1 VKVQT
6 QHFHAKI
13 ADMPRWTYTLL
24 LCLLLPFALLKLVWR
39 AFRQPEYLRHV
50 PERFGFYRNPRPAQ
64 PLIWLHAVSVGETRA
79 TAPLVALLRLRYPQ
93 HRILM
98 THTTPTG
105 REAGEQLFGDG
116 VLRCYL
122 PYDLPSAMARFLDHF
137 QPRVGLLMETELWFN
152 LIAACEQRGVPL
164 MLVNAR
170 LSERSA
176 RGYARLGKLVE
187 EGLRRLTRIAAQ
199 TEDDAQRL
207 RKLGA
212 REVAVT
218 GNLKFDV
225 TPPPEMQAKGAAL
238 RRLFGQERPV
248 FLAASTRDG
257 EESLVLDAVAAANVP
272 GLLTVIVP
280 RHPQRFNEV
289 AGILEKRG
297 NSYVRRSGLMETAPS
312 PSFDKLRTGQASPT
326 KGEGVIGRDIQV
338 VLGDSMGEMFAYYA
352 ACDVAFIG
360 GSLLPLGGQNLIEAC
375 AMGKLVLIGPHTWN
389 FEAVAQSA
397 LMAGAALRVED
408 PAALG
413 AKLRELFADN
423 ALRDRMSRQA
433 LAFSGS
439 HSGASERVMAVVE
452 ETLAS

>member
-1 VKVQT
+1 
-6 QHFHAKI
+6 
-13 ADMPRWTYTLL
+13 MPRWTYTLL

-50 PERFGFYRNPRPAQ
+50 PERFGFYRNPRPDQ

-105 REAGEQLFGDG
+105 REAGEQLFGND

-122 PYDLPSAMARFLDHF
+122 PYDLPGAMARFLDHF
-137 QPRVGLLMETELWFN
+137 QPGVGLLMETELWFN

-187 EGLRRLTRIAAQ
+187 EGLGRLTRIAAQ

-207 RKLGA
+207 RELGA

-238 RRLFGQERPV
+238 RRLFGQERPI

-289 AGILEKRG
+289 AGMIERRG
-297 NSYVRRSGLMETAPS
+297 LAFIRRSSLLEAFPS
-312 PSFDKLRTGQASPT
+312 PQLSPSR
-326 KGEGVIGRDIQV
+326 GEGAVGQGVQV

-375 AMGKLVLIGPHTWN
+375 AMGKPVLIGPHTWN

-397 LMAGAALRVED
+397 LAAGAALRVED

-423 ALRDRMSRQA
+423 ALRERMSRQA

-439 HSGASERVMAVVE
+439 HSGASERVMEVIE

>member
-1 VKVQT
+1 
-6 QHFHAKI
+6 
-13 ADMPRWTYTLL
+13 MPRWTYTLL

-50 PERFGFYRNPRPAQ
+50 PERFGFYRNPRPDQ

-105 REAGEQLFGDG
+105 REAGEQLFGND

-122 PYDLPSAMARFLDHF
+122 PYDLPGAMARFLDHF
-137 QPRVGLLMETELWFN
+137 QPGVGLLMETELWFN

-187 EGLRRLTRIAAQ
+187 EGLGRLTRIAAQ

-238 RRLFGQERPV
+238 RRLFGQERPI

-289 AGILEKRG
+289 AGMIERRG
-297 NSYVRRSGLMETAPS
+297 LAFIRRSSLLEASPS
-312 PSFDKLRTGQASPT
+312 PQLSPSR
-326 KGEGVIGRDIQV
+326 GEGAVGQGVQV

-375 AMGKLVLIGPHTWN
+375 AMGKPVLIGPHTWN

-397 LMAGAALRVED
+397 LAAGAALRVED

-423 ALRDRMSRQA
+423 ELRERMSRQA

-439 HSGASERVMAVVE
+439 HSGASERVMAVIE

>member
-1 VKVQT
+1 
-6 QHFHAKI
+6 
-13 ADMPRWTYTLL
+13 MPRWTYTLL

-50 PERFGFYRNPRPAQ
+50 PERFGFYRNSRPDQ

-105 REAGEQLFGDG
+105 REAGEQLFGND

-122 PYDLPSAMARFLDHF
+122 PYDLPGAMARFLDHF
-137 QPRVGLLMETELWFN
+137 QPGVGLLMETELWFN

-187 EGLRRLTRIAAQ
+187 EGLGRLTRIAAQ

-207 RKLGA
+207 RELGA
-212 REVAVT
+212 REVEVT

-238 RRLFGQERPV
+238 RRLFGQERPI

-289 AGILEKRG
+289 AGMIERRG
-297 NSYVRRSGLMETAPS
+297 LAFIRRSSLLEASPS
-312 PSFDKLRTGQASPT
+312 PQLSPSR
-326 KGEGVIGRDIQV
+326 GEGAVGQGVQV

-375 AMGKLVLIGPHTWN
+375 AMGKPVLIGPHTWN

-397 LMAGAALRVED
+397 LAAGAALRVED

-423 ALRDRMSRQA
+423 ALRERMSRQA

-439 HSGASERVMAVVE
+439 HSGASERVMAVIE

>member
-1 VKVQT
+1 
-6 QHFHAKI
+6 
-13 ADMPRWTYTLL
+13 MPRWTYTLL

-50 PERFGFYRNPRPAQ
+50 PERFGFYRNPRPDQ

-105 REAGEQLFGDG
+105 REAGEQLFGND

-122 PYDLPSAMARFLDHF
+122 PYDLPGAMARFLDHF
-137 QPRVGLLMETELWFN
+137 QPGVGLLMETELWFN

-187 EGLRRLTRIAAQ
+187 EGLGRLTRIAAQ

-207 RKLGA
+207 RELGA

-238 RRLFGQERPV
+238 RRLFGQERPI

-289 AGILEKRG
+289 AGMIERRG
-297 NSYVRRSGLMETAPS
+297 LAFIRRSSLLEASPS
-312 PSFDKLRTGQASPT
+312 PQLSPSR
-326 KGEGVIGRDIQV
+326 GEGAVGQGVQV

-375 AMGKLVLIGPHTWN
+375 AMGKPVLIGPHTWN

-397 LMAGAALRVED
+397 LAAGAALRVED

-423 ALRDRMSRQA
+423 ALRERMSRQA

-439 HSGASERVMAVVE
+439 HSGASERVMAVIE

>member
-1 VKVQT
+1 
-6 QHFHAKI
+6 
-13 ADMPRWTYTLL
+13 MPRWTYTLL

-50 PERFGFYRNPRPAQ
+50 PERFGFYRNPRPDQ

-79 TAPLVALLRLRYPQ
+79 TAPLVALLRLSYPR

-122 PYDLPSAMARFLDHF
+122 PYDLPGAMTRFLDHF

-176 RGYARLGKLVE
+176 RGYARLGGLVSD
-187 EGLRRLTRIAAQ
+187 GLRKLARVAAQ
-199 TEDDAQRL
+199 TEADAQRL
-207 RKLGA
+207 RELGA

-225 TPPPEMQAKGAAL
+225 TPPLEMQAKGAVL

-289 AGILEKRG
+289 AAILEKRG
-297 NSYVRRSGLMETAPS
+297 ISYVRRSGLMETAPS
-312 PSFDKLRTGQASPT
+312 PSFDKPVMSTAEWLRTGQASLAR
-326 KGEGVIGRDIQV
+326 GEGVIGRDIQV

-375 AMGKLVLIGPHTWN
+375 AMGKPVLIGPHTWN

-397 LMAGAALRVED
+397 LAAGAALRVED

-423 ALRDRMSRQA
+423 VLRECMSQQA
-433 LAFSGS
+433 LVFSGS
-439 HSGASERVMAVVE
+439 HSGASERVMAVIAQVIN
-452 ETLAS
+452 